1 MNIIKEIQDIHTKI
15 DYLIGIKKGEE
26 MLDANTLQSELN
38 SAMTLLGKSKEFI
51 TQLVQRMKN
60 AEANVVSHIANTSNI
75 ENVVSNVSSQ
85 ITLAFKDF
93 ADFLDVANSVASNTL
108 ADGSILIS
116 GNTVSNVTVSN
127 NTIVNSIP
135 SSTIFPTPTVEV
147 SNVQPTIVQQI
158 VTDVESI
165 PTRIKTETG
174 EIIQDVTRIVHN
186 VDPRLLHTSTP
197 VVPTAN

>member
-26 MLDANTLQSELN
+26 MLDANTLQSDLN
-38 SAMTLLGKSKEFI
+38 NAMTLLGKSKEFI

-93 ADFLDVANSVASNTL
+93 ADFLDAANSIASNTL
-108 ADGSILIS
+108 ADANILIL
-116 GNTVSNVTVSN
+116 GNTVSNDVISN
-127 NTIVNSIP
+127 TSSVNSV
-135 SSTIFPTPTVEV
+135 SSTTTFSTPVVEV
-147 SNVQPTIVQQI
+147 PNIVVNTQPTIVQQI

-165 PTRIKTETG
+165 PTKIKTETG
-174 EIIQDVTRIVHN
+174 EIIQDVTRIVQN

-197 VVPTAN
+197 AN